1 MRTLILPLGGST
13 SQHVLKTVEP
23 QCCQL
28 NNSMTARHQYGP
40 PLSKHILFISVSPC
54 PISPIGLNPSSH
66 SHLIP
71 DAICI
76 FFLSLEACQ
85 YICSVIYPISINQRL
100 TVRQEKIM
108 YKNIAIKETAS
119 ALKRSWELMIA
130 VGILCHSRPTV
141 TFFFVYLFVLLLL
154 LLNSTLTCF

>member
-1 MRTLILPLGGST
+1 MRTLILPLGRST

-76 FFLSLEACQ
+76 FFLSLEARQ

-100 TVRQEKIM
+100 TVRQEKII

-119 ALKRSWELMIA
+119 ALKRSWELIA
-130 VGILCHSRPTV
+130 VGILWHSRPTV
-141 TFFFVYLFVLLLL
+141 TFFLFICLF
-154 LLNSTLTCF
+154 CCCCC